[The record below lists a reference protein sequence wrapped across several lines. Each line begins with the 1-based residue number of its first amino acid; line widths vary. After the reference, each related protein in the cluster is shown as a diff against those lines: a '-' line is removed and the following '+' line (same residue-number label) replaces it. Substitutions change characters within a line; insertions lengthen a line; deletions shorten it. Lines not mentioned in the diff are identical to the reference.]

1 MSAIILCSP
10 SSIFSADLF
19 VGRLLPFFAQNT
31 TCFEKHV
38 YAFVDFLGKFLV
50 KCLESPETFVEI
62 PQKLEVSNWT
72 KPFSIA
78 EETLDNENLL
88 L

>member
-1 MSAIILCSP
+1 LP
-10 SSIFSADLF
+10 IFSADLF
-19 VGRLLPFFAQNT
+19 VGRLLFFAQNT
-31 TCFEKHV
+31 TCFQKHF
-38 YAFVDFLGKFLV
+38 YAFVDFLGKLLV
-50 KCLESPETFVEI
+50 KRLESPETFVEI
-62 PQKLEVSNWT
+62 PQKLELSSKT

>member
-1 MSAIILCSP
+1 MSLHEAT
-10 SSIFSADLF
+10 
-19 VGRLLPFFAQNT
+19 G
-31 TCFEKHV
+31 V
-38 YAFVDFLGKFLV
+38 YAFVDFLGKLLV
-50 KCLESPETFVEI
+50 KCLESPEIFVEI
-62 PQKLEVSNWT
+62 PQKLEVSSRT

>member
-1 MSAIILCSP
+1 MVERNSVAAHPHLMSLHEAT
-10 SSIFSADLF
+10 
-19 VGRLLPFFAQNT
+19 R
-31 TCFEKHV
+31 V
-38 YAFVDFLGKFLV
+38 YALVDLLDKLLV
-50 KCLESPETFVEI
+50 KCLESPEIFVEI
-62 PQKLEVSNWT
+62 PQKLEVSSRT

>member
-1 MSAIILCSP
+1 VLQDWSYE
-10 SSIFSADLF
+10 
-19 VGRLLPFFAQNT
+19 
-31 TCFEKHV
+31 TCFLIYY
-38 YAFVDFLGKFLV
+38 YAFVDFQGKLLV

-62 PQKLEVSNWT
+62 PQKLEVSNGT